1 MKKVWQLLRDYP
13 LAVLFALII
22 LVLTVVDLATPD
34 AKHSEMEN
42 RDLAQNPS
50 FSWKSVF
57 DLSYGQN
64 YEKYINDQFIL
75 RDEWITAKSYAEQA
89 LGKTENNGIL
99 YGKDGFLFEKLNVM
113 DAERVE
119 NNVGYLQKFAE
130 NCPYPLTIMMIPN
143 SYMVYPDKLPWQT
156 ELLDQGA
163 LFERFYDQWSGS
175 AACID
180 MLTPLRAAAADS
192 DDLYYRTDHHW
203 TTQGAYLAYRAFVES
218 RGLSPV
224 ELASLPAVQ
233 APDFYGT
240 YFSKSK
246 NFSIAPDTITYY
258 PISDVEM
265 TVWGYTEAG
274 EQVHSVY
281 DTLYNTDQFA
291 LRDKYAA
298 FLYSNNDLTE
308 IVNKAPSP
316 EAAGRRLLVFKDSY
330 GNSMIPFLTQN
341 YESIAVVDIRYFT
354 QKVSAYLAQNT
365 FDDVLVMYN
374 FSTFNT
380 ENIAKISY

>member
-130 NCPYPLTIMMIPN
+130 NCPYPLTIMMIP
-143 SYMVYPDKLPWQT
+143 
-156 ELLDQGA
+156 ELL
-163 LFERFYDQWSGS
+163 Y
-175 AACID
+175 
-180 MLTPLRAAAADS
+180 
-192 DDLYYRTDHHW
+192 
-203 TTQGAYLAYRAFVES
+203 
-218 RGLSPV
+218 GLS
-224 ELASLPAVQ
+224 
-233 APDFYGT
+233 
-240 YFSKSK
+240 
-246 NFSIAPDTITYY
+246 
-258 PISDVEM
+258 
-265 TVWGYTEAG
+265 
-274 EQVHSVY
+274 
-281 DTLYNTDQFA
+281 
-291 LRDKYAA
+291 R
-298 FLYSNNDLTE
+298 
-308 IVNKAPSP
+308 
-316 EAAGRRLLVFKDSY
+316 
-330 GNSMIPFLTQN
+330 
-341 YESIAVVDIRYFT
+341 
-354 QKVSAYLAQNT
+354 
-365 FDDVLVMYN
+365 
-374 FSTFNT
+374 
-380 ENIAKISY
+380 